1 MRRVLTAL
9 ALIPSVSWII
19 FLGPPWLFFAVIFLF
34 AALCY
39 REYARLLRHHNFEN
53 FLPVGYGA
61 GLLLLA
67 LPTVPA
73 AVPILLALLGLA
85 LALRC
90 RDLSIALPS
99 AAAFLLGLLYVFG
112 AWRTALELR
121 SLSPHWLF
129 AAVALNWVGDTA
141 AYYVGSAIGKH
152 KLSPR
157 ISPGKSWEGA
167 IASTL
172 FSAAFVMTYL
182 AWALP
187 QEPLAKTAFVGVFA
201 NVAGQMGDLAE
212 SALKRGAGVK
222 DSGTMLPGHGGWLD
236 RLDSSL
242 FSMPVVYGI
251 LRLL

>member
-9 ALIPSVSWII
+9 ALIPAVSWLI
-19 FLGPPWLFFAVIFLF
+19 FLGPPWLLFAVIYLF

-39 REYARLLRHHNFEN
+39 REYARLLRHHGFPN

-67 LPTVPA
+67 LPSLPLV
-73 AVPILLALLGLA
+73 VLILFALLGLA
-85 LALRC
+85 LALRSD
-90 RDLSIALPS
+90 DLTVALPS
-99 AAAFLLGLLYVFG
+99 AAAFLLGLLYIFG
-112 AWRTALELR
+112 AWRTGLDLR
-121 SLSPHWLF
+121 AVSPHWLF
-129 AAVALNWVGDTA
+129 VAVALNWVGDTA
-141 AYYVGSAIGKH
+141 AFYVGSAIGKH
-152 KLSPR
+152 KLSPL

-167 IASTL
+167 VASTIL
-172 FSAAFVMTYL
+172 AAAFVMSYL

-187 QEPLAKTAFVGVFA
+187 AEPLWKSAFVGVFG
-201 NVAGQMGDLAE
+201 NVAGQLGDLAE

-242 FSMPVVYGI
+242 FSMPVVYGC